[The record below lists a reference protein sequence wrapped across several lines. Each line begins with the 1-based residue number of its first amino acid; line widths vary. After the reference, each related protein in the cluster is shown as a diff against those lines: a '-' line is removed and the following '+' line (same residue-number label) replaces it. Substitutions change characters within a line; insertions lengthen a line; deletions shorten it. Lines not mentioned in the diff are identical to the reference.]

1 MIPTSPSRRARWGA
15 LAGLLLS
22 AAAVAQ
28 APPRDPRPLALHR
41 VSIEGKAGAWTVLV
55 REGRVERVQPA
66 SEDVSPAYRVVEGE
80 GLVAAPAFLDAAA
93 AAGLA
98 EWTVEVDQDRPVD
111 TGAGVRIAMRQANRK
126 GLRPSWRAAD
136 HLSLAKDDAEKW
148 AQAGFGAMAATPSG
162 ALLAGSSCLVV
173 PRDLAA
179 RELVLAADLM
189 QHAAFRAPGGGYPST
204 LMGYLA
210 HLRQFFLDA
219 QHHRELVRRARAGAA
234 VPRPAHDPDLEAA
247 WPLLDG
253 LTHLACEAE
262 SARDIHRWLDLAEE
276 FGLKVA
282 IVGGREAWKAADRLK
297 ATGTPVVLTLDW
309 SEEAKDPREAEEDKG
324 SKRGKRGRRGD
335 APEEDT
341 EEDTE
346 EDDAEGE
353 ANEGAPAD
361 EPTAPAMDWS
371 YEEPLG
377 VRLDKRLR
385 WEEQRDCA
393 ARLHEAGVTVAF
405 GSGDGGAGRLVERLT
420 EAVEAGLPRTAALAG
435 LSSSGAALLGVE
447 SLVGRLE
454 PGAPASLCLWTA
466 EPLTED
472 AKVRYAILE
481 GHLHEFE
488 AKVDGGDP
496 PAEGVDLTGT
506 WTLTDPGS
514 PDDDPMTLTLRMDE
528 EGAVTGDAAAV
539 NPMDGSALTGAVK
552 GRVSGT
558 TVRLETSFTVGPM
571 TVAVEMEGAW
581 KDGAFTGTTTI
592 DLGGQQEES
601 KFEAAKTPDRS
612 QR

>member
-111 TGAGVRIAMRQANRK
+111 TGAGLRIAMRQANRK

-335 APEEDT
+335 APEEDA
-341 EEDTE
+341 EEA
-346 EDDAEGE
+346 DAEGE

-371 YEEPLG
+371 YEEPFG

>member
-335 APEEDT
+335 APEEDA
-341 EEDTE
+341 EEA
-346 EDDAEGE
+346 DAEGE

-371 YEEPLG
+371 YEEPFG

>member
-55 REGRVERVQPA
+55 RDGRVERVQPA

-80 GLVAAPAFLDAAA
+80 GLFAAPAFLDAAA

-111 TGAGVRIAMRQANRK
+111 TGSGVRIAMRQANRK

-148 AQAGFGAMAATPSG
+148 AQAGFGAMAAAPSG
-162 ALLAGSSCLVV
+162 ALLAGTSCLVV

-179 RELVLAADLM
+179 RDLVLAADLM

-219 QHHRELVRRARAGAA
+219 QHHRELVRRARSGAA

-253 LTHLACEAE
+253 TTHLACEAE

-309 SEEAKDPREAEEDKG
+309 SEEAEDPREAKEEKG
-324 SKRGKRGRRGD
+324 SKRGGRGRRGD
-335 APEEDT
+335 AAEEAPSEGGDEPEGSD
-341 EEDTE
+341 
-346 EDDAEGE
+346 E
-353 ANEGAPAD
+353 AAPAD
-361 EPTAPAMDWS
+361 EAPAMDWS
-371 YEEPLG
+371 YEEPFG

-393 ARLHEAGVTVAF
+393 VRLHEAGVTVTF
-405 GSGDGGAGRLVERLT
+405 GSGDGGASRLVERLT
-420 EAVEAGLPRTAALAG
+420 AVVEAGLPRTAALEG
-435 LSSSGAALLGVE
+435 LGVRGAALLGVE
-447 SLVGRLE
+447 GLVGRLE

-472 AKVRYAILE
+472 AKVRFAILE

-488 AKVDGGDP
+488 AKAKAGEP
-496 PAEGVDLTGT
+496 PADGVDLTGT
-506 WTLTDPGS
+506 WTLMDPGS

-539 NPMDGSALTGAVK
+539 NPMDGSSLTGSVK

-558 TVRLETSFTVGPM
+558 SVRLETSFTVGPM

>member
-335 APEEDT
+335 APEEDA
-341 EEDTE
+341 EEA
-346 EDDAEGE
+346 DAEGE

-371 YEEPLG
+371 YEEPFG

-435 LSSSGAALLGVE
+435 LSSSGAALLGIE

>member
-341 EEDTE
+341 EEA
-346 EDDAEGE
+346 DAEGE

-371 YEEPLG
+371 YEEPFG